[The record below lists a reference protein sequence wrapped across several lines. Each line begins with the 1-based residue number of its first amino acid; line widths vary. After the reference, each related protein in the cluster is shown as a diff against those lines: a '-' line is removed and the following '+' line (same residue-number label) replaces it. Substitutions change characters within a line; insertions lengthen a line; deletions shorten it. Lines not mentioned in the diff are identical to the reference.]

1 MSPSARKVIYELT
14 YNPIL
19 EYWAQVQNKRIRVC
33 RKIRMTLRKLVK
45 DIENPRAWHYD
56 YARANHAIE
65 FVENYCRHSQ
75 GSTGPI
81 ILELWEK
88 AFIAGIFGFI
98 DNDGYRKYRRAVLI
112 VAKKNGKSL
121 IASAIGL
128 YLQIA
133 DGEMGPEVVAAATTR
148 DQAKKIWE
156 VAKNMVLMSPVL
168 RKRIKALTSELS
180 SKAFNFGTFKPLSSD
195 YNTLDGLNLHGV
207 LMDEMQQWKNGLGL
221 YDILSRGISARK
233 QPLILITTT
242 AGTIREDIYDMIYD
256 ECELIIN
263 GYEDIEGYKDERTL
277 AFIYELDSRKEW
289 TNEENWVK
297 ANPGLGTI
305 KNIDILRDEVTKEIA
320 NPSRNRKNL
329 LCKDFNVRETSTESW
344 LTFEQLNNTEKF
356 DIAKLKPRY
365 GILGIDLSQSVDLT
379 AACLMF
385 KIKGDDKIYCEHMY
399 WLPEDLLEQRTKE
412 DKIPY
417 MEWRQQG
424 FLRTTPGKQ
433 IDYRAIIDWMLEL
446 QRKNDCYIY
455 KVGYDSWSATYFVK
469 DVERTFGINTPLAVP
484 QTMKELSAPMQT
496 LGAEL
501 DAKNI
506 VYNNN
511 PITKW
516 CLSNTAII
524 QDKNG
529 NQKPAKTSN
538 QRRRIDGLAAMLD
551 AYVVYQKHMED
562 YNRLI

>member
-1 MSPSARKVIYELT
+1 M
-14 YNPIL
+14 NPIL
-19 EYWAQVQNKRIRVC
+19 EYHEQIERKQIIVC
-33 RKIRMTLRKLVK
+33 QKIKKSVKKLVN
-45 DIENPRAWHYD
+45 DIENPGRWQYD
-56 YARANHAIE
+56 ELRANHAIE
-65 FVENYCRHSQ
+65 FIENYCRHSQ
-75 GSTGPI
+75 GSSEAI

-88 AFIAGIFGFI
+88 AFIAGIFGFV
-98 DNDGYRKYRRAVLI
+98 DNDGYRKHRRGVLI

-168 RKRIKALTSELS
+168 RKRIKPLTSELS
-180 SKAFNFGTFKPLSSD
+180 SKAYNFGTFKPLSSD

-207 LMDEMQQWKNGLGL
+207 LMDELQQWKNGLGL
-221 YDILSRGISARK
+221 YDILARGISARK

-263 GYEDIEGYKDERTL
+263 GYEDPEGLKDERTI
-277 AFIYELDSRKEW
+277 AFIYELDNRKEW
-289 TNEENWVK
+289 TDEKCWIK

-305 KNIDILRDEVTKEIA
+305 KNIDILRDDVTKEIA

-344 LTFEQLNNTEKF
+344 LTFEQLNNTNKF
-356 DIAKLKPRY
+356 DISKLRPRY
-365 GILGIDLSQSVDLT
+365 GILGVDLSQSVDLT

-385 KIKGDDKIYCEHMY
+385 KVRGDDTIYCEHMY
-399 WLPEDLLEQRTKE
+399 WLPEDLLERRTRE

-417 MEWRQQG
+417 DTWKQQG
-424 FLRTTPGKQ
+424 LLRTTQGNQ
-433 IDYRAIIDWMLEL
+433 VDYKAVLDWMIEL
-446 QRKNDCYIY
+446 QKKHDCYIY
-455 KVGYDSWSATYFVK
+455 RVGYDAWSATYFVK
-469 DVERTFGINTPLAVP
+469 DVERTFGASTPMAVP
-484 QTMKELSAPMQT
+484 QTMKELSAPMQA

-501 DAKNI
+501 DYKNI
-506 VYNNN
+506 NYNNN

-551 AYVVYQKHMED
+551 AFVVYQKNMDD